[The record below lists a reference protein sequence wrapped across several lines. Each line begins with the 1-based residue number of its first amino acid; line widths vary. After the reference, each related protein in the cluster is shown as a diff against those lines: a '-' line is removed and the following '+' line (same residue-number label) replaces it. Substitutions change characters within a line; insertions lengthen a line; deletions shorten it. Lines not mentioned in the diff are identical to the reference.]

1 VIEKRM
7 LSGGRKQYRVRWR
20 DGGRG
25 SKERVK
31 VFDRH
36 EDAVRFETDIR
47 RRKQLGELALFEQS
61 KVTLDEFAR
70 EWWKRYASTE
80 LARKTQERYASI
92 WDLHVLPRLG
102 GLQLRQLT
110 PGLVAEFQSEL
121 RAAGVGEPTI
131 RKTLSLLQAVCRDAV
146 TWGRLGSNPVKPVRK
161 RAAVRGRMVQP
172 LAPEAVERLRRQ
184 MPSDRDAALV
194 SVLAYAGLRPGEAL
208 ALTWGHVRERTI
220 LVERAVSY
228 GELKSTKT
236 RATRSV
242 RILAPLKLELAELR
256 LRNGRPDDRALVFP
270 AQNGRPWDDDD
281 WKNWRRRAFATAAKQ
296 AGLTDVRPHDLRHSF
311 VSLLIA
317 EGRSIVDV
325 ARQAG
330 HSATMALDTYGHVF
344 DELDGAEK
352 IVPEQAIFEAR
363 NVRCDLGATQ
373 KRRRGEIVASE
384 SNVIPL
390 FAGASE

>member
-1 VIEKRM
+1 MIEKRT
-7 LSGGRKQYRVRWR
+7 LDNGRRQYRVQWR

-25 SKERVK
+25 SRQHVK
-31 VFDRH
+31 CFDRH
-36 EDAVRFETDIR
+36 EDAVRFETEIR
-47 RRKQLGELALFEQS
+47 RRKQLGELAVYEAS

-70 EWWKRYASTE
+70 EWWRRYASTE

-131 RKTLSLLQAVCRDAV
+131 RKTLALLQAVCREAV

-161 RAAVRGRMVQP
+161 RAVVRKRSVRP
-172 LAPEAVERLRRQ
+172 LTPATVERLRQ
-184 MPSDRDAALV
+184 NMPPRDAALV

-220 LVERAVSY
+220 LVEQAVSY
-228 GELKSTKT
+228 GEVKSTKT

-242 RILAPLKLELAELR
+242 RMLAPLKVELAELR
-256 LRNGRPDDRALVFP
+256 IREARPLDERFVFP
-270 AQNGRPWDDDD
+270 AHDGRPWDEDD
-281 WKNWRRRAFATAAKQ
+281 WANWRSRVFRAAVKE
-296 AGLTDVRPHDLRHSF
+296 AGLIDVRPYDLRHSF

-344 DELDGAEK
+344 DELDGAKPVNAE
-352 IVPEQAIFEAR
+352 EAIWEAR
-363 NVRCDLGATQ
+363 KPRCYLGATSDCAS
-373 KRRRGEIVASE
+373 VAVE

-390 FAGASE
+390 FAGVS